1 MEYYSL
7 IKNTKNGNTTV
18 REVASKYDGKELKI
32 LQNINGDIQYETV
45 SNGELLNKIGNMN
58 HSHGNLIKRL
68 RSLRKTTK
76 RHRRN
81 RHTHKRKRKAVSKTR
96 TTPLSKSKTKTRNT
110 SKMRSRSRKTISRTR
125 SKQPTPDI
133 MKTIY

>member
-32 LQNINGDIQYETV
+32 LQNINGDIQYETL
-45 SNGELLNKIGNMN
+45 SNGELLNKIGHMN
-58 HSHGNLIKRL
+58 HTHGNLIKRL
-68 RSLRKTTK
+68 RSMRKSAK
-76 RHRRN
+76 RNRRD
-81 RHTHKRKRKAVSKTR
+81 RHTHKRKRKAESKTR
-96 TTPLSKSKTKTRNT
+96 TTPLSKSKTRIRNA
-110 SKMRSRSRKTISRTR
+110 SKMRSRSRKTR
-125 SKQPTPDI
+125 SKIRTKRPTQDI